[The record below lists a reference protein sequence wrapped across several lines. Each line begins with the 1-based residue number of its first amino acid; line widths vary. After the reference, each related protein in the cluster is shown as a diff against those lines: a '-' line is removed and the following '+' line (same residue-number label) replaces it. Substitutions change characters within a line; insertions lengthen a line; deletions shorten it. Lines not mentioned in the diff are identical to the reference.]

1 MKYIFKIFF
10 VCLIFQFSV
19 SAQTD
24 TTKVKKIDNEVN
36 TAVKTNQLRAKSS
49 TKKIIPN
56 SNLDLTTNKK
66 VNKKAITS
74 NLNKYQ
80 TNKRNILLETQ
91 PEDRDIMGKKY
102 FMGKDETHKRSV
114 TNHSLGTIYS
124 VSKEVRIECR
134 DHSYVDGDRIRILV
148 NDQPVSTNIGLKG
161 HYYVLYIPLNPGY
174 NKIDF
179 QALNM
184 GTSGPNTAELRV
196 YDDKGVLISSKEWG
210 MITGEIAT
218 LGIIKKQQ

>member
-1 MKYIFKIFF
+1 MKYLINIFVFCF
-10 VCLIFQFSV
+10 VFQVSV
-19 SAQTD
+19 SAQSD
-24 TTKVKKIDNEVN
+24 STKVKKIDNEVN
-36 TAVKTNQLRAKSS
+36 TSIKTNQLRAKSAS
-49 TKKIIPN
+49 KKIFPN
-56 SNLDLTTNKK
+56 SNIDLTTTKK
-66 VNKKAITS
+66 VNKKAISS
-74 NLNKYQ
+74 NLYKYQ
-80 TNKRNILLETQ
+80 PNKTNILLETQ

-102 FMGKDETHKRSV
+102 FMGKDETHKKLG

-124 VSKEVRIECR
+124 VSKEVKIECR

-161 HYYVLYIPLNPGY
+161 HYYVLYIPLKPGY

-184 GTSGPNTAELRV
+184 GSSGPNTAELRV

-210 MITGEIAT
+210 MLTGEIAT